1 MLATKFMCG
10 VRHLSTKLMLG
21 TRHPSAPLM
30 RKTSLILSA
39 ILVLAMVLTASAH
52 PGKLDKNGGHTDKE
66 TGEYHYHKGPNALE
80 SLELR
85 RNTVY
90 KAKVE
95 RVVDGDTAIISF
107 LFDDGSKYLKERV
120 RFLGVDTPE
129 TVHPTKPVQYYG
141 KEASNFTKKNL
152 DGKTVWLQTDVGV
165 KDRYDRMLAY
175 VWLKEPTK
183 DELDDE
189 SAIRKNM
196 FNAILLSGGYAQLMT
211 VQPNSRYANIFV
223 HIQREAREQKKG
235 LWGKDPE

>member
-1 MLATKFMCG
+1 MK
-10 VRHLSTKLMLG
+10 KL
-21 TRHPSAPLM
+21 R
-30 RKTSLILSA
+30 LILSA
-39 ILVLAMVLTASAH
+39 ILVLAMALTASAH
-52 PGKLDKNGGHTDKE
+52 PGKLDKNGGHVNKE

-90 KAKVE
+90 KAKIE

-141 KEASNFTKKNL
+141 KEASNFTKSQL
-152 DGKTVWLQTDVGV
+152 EGETVWLQTDVGV

-175 VWLKEPTK
+175 VWLKEPTEK
-183 DELDDE
+183 QLDDE
-189 SAIRKNM
+189 AAIRKYM
-196 FNAILLSGGYAQLMT
+196 FNAILLEGGYAQLMT
-211 VQPNSRYANIFV
+211 IQPNSRYANIFV

>member
-1 MLATKFMCG
+1 MK
-10 VRHLSTKLMLG
+10 KL
-21 TRHPSAPLM
+21 R
-30 RKTSLILSA
+30 LILSA
-39 ILVLAMVLTASAH
+39 ILVLAMALTASAH
-52 PGKLDKNGGHTDKE
+52 PGKLDKNGGHVNKE
-66 TGEYHYHKGPNALE
+66 TGEYHYHKGPNALQ

-90 KAKVE
+90 KAKIE

-141 KEASNFTKKNL
+141 KEASNFTKSQL
-152 DGKTVWLQTDVGV
+152 EGETVWLQTDVGV

-175 VWLKEPTK
+175 VWLKEPTEK
-183 DELDDE
+183 ELDDE
-189 SAIRKNM
+189 AAIRKYM
-196 FNAILLSGGYAQLMT
+196 FNAKLLEGGYAQLMT
-211 VQPNSRYANIFV
+211 IQPNSRYANIFV

>member
-1 MLATKFMCG
+1 MTCYLNVKG
-10 VRHLSTKLMLG
+10 IDI
-21 TRHPSAPLM
+21 M
-30 RKTSLILSA
+30 RKFLAVL
-39 ILVLAMVLTASAH
+39 LVLVFASMAAAH
-52 PGKLDKNGGHTDKE
+52 PGRLDAQGGHTNKE

-90 KAKVE
+90 KAKIE

-107 LFDDGSKYLKERV
+107 IFDDGSKYLKERV

-129 TVHPTKPVQYYG
+129 TVHPNKPVQYYG
-141 KEASNFTKKNL
+141 KEASDFTKSQLTDKV
-152 DGKTVWLQTDVGV
+152 VWLQTDVNA

-183 DELDDE
+183 AELDDE
-189 SAIRKNM
+189 AAIREYM
-196 FNAILLSGGYAQLMT
+196 FNAKLLLDGYAQLMT
-211 VQPNSRYANIFV
+211 IQPNSRYANLFV
-223 HIQREAREQKKG
+223 HFQREAREAKKG

>member
-141 KEASNFTKKNL
+141 KEASNFTKSQL

-189 SAIRKNM
+189 SAIRKHM